1 MTEQRD
7 NLIGRTLGGYRIERK
22 IGIGGMGAVY
32 QATQLR
38 LGRQVALKVLAPA
51 LALDQEFAAR
61 FIHEGRTIAAL
72 EHPNIIPIYEAGEAT
87 LDEMLEPLSYLA
99 MRYVSGGSLRDLIAR
114 QGSLDP
120 MRTLALLSQA
130 AAGLDAAHRHG
141 IIHRDIKPG
150 NLLIEPGASDKGR
163 ERLFIADFGIA
174 KSHYAASFKTQTG
187 TFLGTPEYM
196 APEQFRGAP
205 VDQQADVYALAV
217 VCYEM
222 LAGYAPFRAE
232 TPAMVIYRK
241 LSEPA
246 PRLNAAQLGLPP
258 SLDAVLARGLAA
270 HPHERYSS
278 NQELVAALRV
288 ALAEAPTAVSQPLA
302 LAVGAAGDGAA
313 WRVEQKDIPVQAK
326 PRPAPSAPPQPVQ
339 PGAARRSSLRSLV
352 AFLLGSIVALVALVF
367 VFLNSVQ
374 SPGFSPQA
382 PASIAETVG
391 VWPAITELIVTPGA
405 MPTSTPAVALP
416 PFPEQQ
422 LETMLNQAGGDFGVM
437 AYNEQHDALVYR
449 RNTDQ
454 VFPAASLINLPIALT
469 VYDLA
474 QRGELSLD
482 QQLVMEASDI
492 TQGNGVI
499 RNDPIGTSYS
509 LRELC
514 RYMLRNSD
522 NTAGN
527 MILKHI
533 GFAPVNALMG
543 RLGANQTQVQR
554 YFLDLELRQTGRDNL
569 TSPADMLLLLQQLE
583 PGTLLDLGATQEL
596 LTALIQ
602 NPDRSKLLALFPPN
616 ISVAHKTGTLPVTD
630 NQNNGVEHD
639 VGIVILSDQRYIV
652 VLMSHNLPDN
662 EAGRAAI
669 AGSSSLIFEYMQRLA
684 LIQ

>member
-1 MTEQRD
+1 VTEQRD

-38 LGRQVALKVLAPA
+38 LGRQVALKILSPT

-87 LDEMLEPLSYLA
+87 LAGMLAPLSYLA
-99 MRYVSGGSLRDLIAR
+99 MRYVSGGSLRDLIAC
-114 QGSLDP
+114 QGPLEP
-120 MRTLALLSQA
+120 MRALALIDQA
-130 AAGLDAAHRHG
+130 AAGLEAAHRRG

-150 NLLIEPGASDKGR
+150 NLLLEPGGPGQGR

-196 APEQFRGAP
+196 APEQFRGGP
-205 VDQQADVYALAV
+205 VDEQTDVYALAV

-270 HPHERYSS
+270 LPHERYSGT
-278 NQELVAALRV
+278 QELVAALRV
-288 ALAEAPTAVSQPLA
+288 ALAEAPTAVAQPLA

-313 WRVEQKDIPVQAK
+313 WRFKEALPPQAESRSTIVQ
-326 PRPAPSAPPQPVQ
+326 PAPSQRPT
-339 PGAARRSSLRSLV
+339 ARQSGPKSV
-352 AFLLGSIVALVALVF
+352 IAFLLGSIVALVALIF
-367 VFLNSVQ
+367 VLLNNVL

-382 PASIAETVG
+382 PAIVAETV
-391 VWPAITELIVTPGA
+391 VVLPAITDA
-405 MPTSTPAVALP
+405 PAVALA
-416 PFPEQQ
+416 PFPEQR
-422 LETMLNQAGGDFGVM
+422 LETMLNQASGDFGAMV
-437 AYNEQHDALVYR
+437 YSEHYDTLVYM
-449 RNTDQ
+449 RNADQ
-454 VFPAASLINLPIALT
+454 VFPAASLINLPIVLT

-474 QRGELSLD
+474 QQGELDLD
-482 QQLVMEASDI
+482 QQLVMEASDV
-492 TQGNGVI
+492 TEGNGVI
-499 RNDPIGTSYS
+499 RNDLIGTSYS
-509 LRELC
+509 LRDLC
-514 RYMLRNSD
+514 RYMLRDSD

-527 MILKHI
+527 MILKRI
-533 GFAPVNALMG
+533 GFAPVNALMS

-583 PGTLLDLGATQEL
+583 PGALLDLGATQEL

-602 NPDRSKLLALFPPN
+602 NPDRSKLPALFLPN
-616 ISVAHKTGTLPVTD
+616 ISVAHKTGTLPATE

-639 VGIVILSDQRYIV
+639 VGIVILGDQRYVV
-652 VLMSHNLPDN
+652 VLMSRNLSSN
-662 EAGRAAI
+662 EAGRVAI
-669 AGSSSLIFEYMQRLA
+669 ASSSGLIFDYMQSLDLA
-684 LIQ
+684 R